1 VRVVYF
7 GTYERDY
14 SRNRQVV
21 SALRAAG
28 VEVTEIHEDV
38 WGAIEHKYAAGARFA
53 VRVARAQVALLLRK
67 KGPFDVMIV
76 GYPGHPDMPVA
87 RLVAGRRPIVFNP
100 LLSLKDTFVDDRRRF
115 EPRSLGGK
123 LLEVVDRLAIR
134 LSTLTVADTD
144 AHANFLA
151 KLARVPRARIPVC
164 FVGADEDVFHPPWR
178 PDGRFTVVFAGKFSP
193 LHGLDTIVAA
203 ARLLPE
209 THFRV
214 VGRGQLDR
222 MLSAAPANV
231 EWIPW
236 LDLASLGNEYRRAGA
251 VLGIFGTTSKAKRV
265 IPNKVFQAIA
275 CGAPVV
281 TGDTPGARELLRD
294 GRDALLV
301 PPGDPPALATAIER
315 LQHDEDLA
323 RAIGARGHATY
334 RRRASEAVLGEEW
347 RRVLEGAILRSRPAS

>member
-1 VRVVYF
+1 MRVVYF
-7 GTYERDY
+7 GTYERQY

-38 WGAIEHKYAAGARFA
+38 WEAVEHKYAAGARFA
-53 VRVARAQVALLLRK
+53 LRAALAQIRLLLRK
-67 KGPFDVMIV
+67 REPFDVMIV

-87 RLVAGRRPIVFNP
+87 RLVARRRPIVFNP
-100 LLSLKDTFVDDRRRF
+100 LVSLKDTFVDDRRRF
-115 EPRSLGGK
+115 AAGSVGGR
-123 LLEVVDRLAIR
+123 LLELVDRFAIR
-134 LSTLTVADTD
+134 LSTVTVADTNT
-144 AHANFLA
+144 HADFLA
-151 KLARVPRARIPVC
+151 ELARVPRTRISVC
-164 FVGADEDVFHPPWR
+164 FVGADEDVSHPPWHPER
-178 PDGRFTVVFAGKFSP
+178 PFTAVFAGKFSP

-209 THFRV
+209 TPFRII
-214 VGRGQLDR
+214 GRGQLEPV
-222 MLSAAPANV
+222 LSAAPGNV

-251 VLGIFGTTSKAKRV
+251 VLGIFGTTPKAKRV

-301 PPGDPPALATAIER
+301 PSGDPPALATAIER

-323 RAIGARGHATY
+323 RAIGQRGHATY
-334 RRRASEAVLGEEW
+334 RHCASEAVLGEEW
-347 RRVLEGAILRSRPAS
+347 RRVLEGAVLRPRPGP